1 MMIARLVS
9 LGNVVIDIVMH
20 IEALPERG
28 SDVIADSASITPGG
42 AFTVMVAACRQGLA
56 TVYGGAH
63 GTGPFGELAR
73 VALARE
79 AIGVALS
86 PVAAL
91 DTGFDVAMVDATG
104 ERTFVTSVGAEGQLA
119 LGALVPGGL
128 ARADLGPAGC
138 AAGGFALAVSV
149 PADFRLAATDAVHV
163 SGYGLLHPVNRDALV
178 ELLPVMPGTV
188 FYDPGPLGHSLAESI
203 LAIVLAR
210 TDWWSGNAREATLAT
225 GIDDPVLAAA
235 AIASHTRTGAIV
247 RLGASG
253 CALATR
259 GTAPVLI
266 PGFTVDAVDLN
277 GAGDAHVGAFIAGLA
292 SGLSSADA
300 ARRANAV
307 AAIAVTRHG
316 PADAPTA
323 AETDE
328 FLQRVG

>member
-1 MMIARLVS
+1 MTIDRLVS
-9 LGNVVIDIVMH
+9 LGNVVIDIVMS
-20 IEALPERG
+20 IEALPERE

-42 AFTVMVAACRQGLA
+42 AFNAMVAASRQGLA
-56 TVYGGAH
+56 TVYAGAH

-73 VALARE
+73 AALARE
-79 AIGVALS
+79 TIGVALS

-91 DTGFDVAMVDATG
+91 DTGFDVAMVDPTG

-119 LGALVPGGL
+119 W
-128 ARADLGPAGC
+128 
-138 AAGGFALAVSV
+138 GGFA
-149 PADFRLAATDAVHV
+149 PADFTLVATDAVHV
-163 SGYGLLHPVNRDALV
+163 SGYGLLHPVNRDAIV
-178 ELLPVMPGTV
+178 ELLAVMPGTV

-235 AIASHTRTGAIV
+235 AIASNTRAGAIV

-253 CALATR
+253 CVLATR
-259 GTAPVLI
+259 GIAPVHI

-307 AAIAVTRHG
+307 AAIAVARHG

-328 FLQRVG
+328 FLQQVD